1 MAKEKA
7 VYQDAFAAMAPSLMK
22 PNSGANTIN
31 SPNLTKGGITIS
43 KELIPDEVAVGDVV
57 LMKVANVDTDKNE
70 VSFEYLNKQETSG
83 EAVPAEPANLSTL

>member
-7 VYQDAFAAMAPSLMK
+7 VYQDAFTKLAPSLTR

-70 VSFEYLNKQETSG
+70 VSFEYLNKKE
-83 EAVPAEPANLSTL
+83 EAVPAAPANLSTL

>member
-7 VYQDAFAAMAPSLMK
+7 VYQDAFTKLAPSLTK

-70 VSFEYLNKQETSG
+70 VSFEYLNKQTSG
-83 EAVPAEPANLSTL
+83 EAVPAAPANLSTL